1 MPMKDHSWGYLS
13 VWQDLYSRYIVG
25 WRVFDHMRQSLIIES
40 FKNALYVRRPN
51 KGLIV
56 HSDGGGQSTAESWF
70 SRLKAELLEN
80 RRFEDMEHAR
90 RACYDYIDAYY
101 NTIRKHSSL
110 GYKSPLQFE
119 RELIDRN

>member
-1 MPMKDHSWGYLS
+1 MTRRDNHY
-13 VWQDLYSRYIVG
+13 D
-25 WRVFDHMRQSLIIES
+25 
-40 FKNALYVRRPN
+40 NA
-51 KGLIV
+51 
-56 HSDGGGQSTAESWF
+56 TAESWF